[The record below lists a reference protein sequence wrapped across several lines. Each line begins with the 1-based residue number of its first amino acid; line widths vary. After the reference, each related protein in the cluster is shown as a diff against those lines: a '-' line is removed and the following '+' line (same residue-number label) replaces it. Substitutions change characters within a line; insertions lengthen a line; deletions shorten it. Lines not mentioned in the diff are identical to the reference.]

1 MKRID
6 LLELLLW
13 TVRRNERDTIHM
25 YDSLSD
31 LMMLGTGGSMLNF
44 GYWDEKTDT
53 PLEAQRNLCRI
64 FGRMAGLAPNQT
76 IVDVGSGFASPAA
89 LWSGEYSQPDITC
102 VNINF
107 EQLRRSKKS
116 IPQDSTDRI
125 KFVNSTARILPFRD
139 DSVDRVLAL
148 ESAQHFK
155 PLEDFVSESYRI
167 LKKNGVLALAIPVV
181 EMPTSFV
188 KLGILSMTWSSEHY
202 GVDYVESVLE
212 KQGFDVTSMQKIGS
226 SVYEPLADYYAKNR
240 QSLKQKILE
249 QYQSYVEKIL
259 YISMQ
264 KMKQVSEDK
273 VIDYLLISCKK

>member
-6 LLELLLW
+6 LLELFLW

-44 GYWDEKTDT
+44 GYWDEKTGT
-53 PLEAQRNLCRI
+53 PLEAQRNLCRM
-64 FGRMAGLAPNQT
+64 FGKIAGLAPNQT
-76 IVDVGSGFASPAA
+76 IIDVGSGFASPAA

-107 EQLRRSKKS
+107 EQLRSSKRS
-116 IPQDSTDRI
+116 IPQDSTHKIR
-125 KFVNSTARILPFRD
+125 FVNSTARILPFKD
-139 DSVDRVLAL
+139 CSVDRVLAL

-155 PLEDFVSESYRI
+155 PLGDFVSESYRM
-167 LKKNGVLALAIPVV
+167 LKKGGVLAMAIPVV
-181 EMPTSFV
+181 ERPASFV

-212 KQGFDVTSMQKIGS
+212 KQGFDITSVQKIGS
-226 SVYEPLADYYAKNR
+226 SVYEPLADYYIKNR

-264 KMKQVSEDK
+264 KMRQVSEDK
-273 VIDYLLISCKK
+273 VIDYMLVSCKK